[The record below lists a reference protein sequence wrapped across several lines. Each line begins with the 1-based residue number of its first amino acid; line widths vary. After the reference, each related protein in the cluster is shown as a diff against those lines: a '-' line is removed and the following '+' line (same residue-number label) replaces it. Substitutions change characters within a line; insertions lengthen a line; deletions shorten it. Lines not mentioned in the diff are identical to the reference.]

1 MQLQAI
7 CGLYISYL
15 SNLGGFHPNFRIII
29 YLFFSAEKVHSKSQ
43 QHKCV
48 ETLKVI
54 SSSFWIT
61 VQWHVKTVLLPLFDI
76 KFHSSTRKTYRGCM
90 CTVSTW
96 ASDYYTS
103 PEHSS
108 CYILWAR
115 VMSWFRQWKV
125 EWLAGKLI
133 LELRAKGL
141 QTTPKCPGT
150 KCSGWMEGLL
160 KAPLLWMGV
169 ATSHWT
175 NSHSVFICVHLSLS
189 LELSVIHYIIDNM
202 KTALLSL
209 HIHTV

>member
-108 CYILWAR
+108 CYISFGHVSCLGSVNGKLSGWQANWYWNWGPR
-115 VMSWFRQWKV
+115 VCKPPPNVLGQSV
-125 EWLAGKLI
+125 LAGWRGYSRLPCCEWV
-133 LELRAKGL
+133 LRRHTELTHTLCLYVSISR
-141 QTTPKCPGT
+141 
-150 KCSGWMEGLL
+150 S
-160 KAPLLWMGV
+160 LW
-169 ATSHWT
+169 
-175 NSHSVFICVHLSLS
+175 NSL
-189 LELSVIHYIIDNM
+189 
-202 KTALLSL
+202 
-209 HIHTV
+209 